1 MDGTKWER
9 EVGGRG
15 RKERRNS
22 VSSAALTSGARGF
35 IQSLESKEALWKPPH
50 DRFQALSRPSLHWF
64 LPLPPPPQE
73 VTGASAGLSR
83 GTSASSDPVHWPR
96 APCLTP

>member
-35 IQSLESKEALWKPPH
+35 IQSRESKEALWKPPH

-64 LPLPPPPQE
+64 LPLPPPP
-73 VTGASAGLSR
+73 R
-83 GTSASSDPVHWPR
+83 R
-96 APCLTP
+96 